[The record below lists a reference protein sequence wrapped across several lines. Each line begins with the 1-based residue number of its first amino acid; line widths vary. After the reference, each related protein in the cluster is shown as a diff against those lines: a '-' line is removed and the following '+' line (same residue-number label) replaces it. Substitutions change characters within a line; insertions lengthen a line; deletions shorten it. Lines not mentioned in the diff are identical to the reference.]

1 MATPNYSFEKRR
13 RDLEKKAK
21 KEQKRLDK
29 LAAKAAGTS
38 GLSDGETE
46 PAEGEEAADDEET
59 GEKKTEE

>member
-21 KEQKRLDK
+21 KEQKRLNK

-38 GLSDGETE
+38 GADSENV
-46 PAEGEEAADDEET
+46 EGEDETPEET
-59 GEKKTEE
+59 SGEDKPEE